1 MTIALSVFV
10 MLSGRRT
17 NEISIGSTVLVLS
30 LLTVTSDAQD
40 LPVADVAA
48 GYSMIHVVRGFSLT
62 ANGSNG
68 SAALN
73 VSRWFGIAGDL
84 GLYRTTGGAGVSAVA
99 YTAGPR
105 FSYRHRNRLTPFGQV
120 LLDGSHTFMAQK
132 SLADP
137 PTRSRSLGGG
147 ADFAFGSGRFG
158 LRPQVE
164 YFGYGTPSEF
174 GFGSATGTVRVSVD
188 IGYRIPHKYGAN

>member
-1 MTIALSVFV
+1 MKSV
-10 MLSGRRT
+10 LAA
-17 NEISIGSTVLVLS
+17 I
-30 LLTVTSDAQD
+30 LLLFPLAATSDAQD

-84 GLYRTTGGAGVSAVA
+84 GLYRTTGGAGVSAVT

-105 FSYRHRNRLTPFGQV
+105 FSYRHWNRFTPFGQA
-120 LLDGSHTFMAQK
+120 LLGGANTFMAQK
-132 SLADP
+132 SFTG
-137 PTRSRSLGGG
+137 PTDAFAFGLGGG
-147 ADFAFGSGRFG
+147 ADFAFGSDRFG
-158 LRPQVE
+158 LRPQME
-164 YFGYGTPSEF
+164 YFGYGTPSDF

-188 IGYRIPHKYGAN
+188 IVFRIPHRYRAN